1 MDRGACQATVH
12 GGLKE
17 SDMTE
22 QLGTSTTNRTSD
34 LDNTDGCLGGSSPC
48 SACVP
53 SERTPHVHIIL
64 QNTVSK
70 GCSPSPRAARPG
82 STGQADLLLV
92 SSLVGPGAPGD
103 PSALSGEVL
112 TAQMSQ
118 RIPGTCLLFEQ
129 RPEERPNQAPDACG
143 RSGRNL

>member
-1 MDRGACQATVH
+1 MDRAAWQATVH
-12 GGLKE
+12 GGRKK

-22 QLGTSTTNRTSD
+22 QLSSSTTNRTSD
-34 LDNTDGCLGGSSPC
+34 LDNADGDLGGSSPC
-48 SACVP
+48 YACVP
-53 SERTPHVHIIL
+53 SSRTPHIHTTL
-64 QNTVSK
+64 QNTGSN

-82 STGQADLLLV
+82 STGQAGLLLV

-112 TAQMSQ
+112 TTQMSQ

-129 RPEERPNQAPDACG
+129 RPEERPHQAPDGCRG
-143 RSGRNL
+143 SGRNL